1 MTQARRP
8 PPIRGSIGPEDHWF
22 TTQRKQVALTNSIG
36 TDWPVRLLARSARQ
50 LRVEIQIK
58 SGHLSWAKKDQSIRD
73 IDIKQHFDDYWTS
86 KEHELTVPG
95 RSSSP
100 PIRSYLIE
108 RCRGICCWKVSLL
121 YRIKILCEP
130 YGSPLRNRP
139 SHPAKMS
146 A

>member
-1 MTQARRP
+1 MPHGTRGVKRRTNVRTGFLRGRWVP
-8 PPIRGSIGPEDHWF
+8 CPFGRAVIR
-22 TTQRKQVALTNSIG
+22 
-36 TDWPVRLLARSARQ
+36 

-58 SGHLSWAKKDQSIRD
+58 SSHLSWAKKDQGIRD
-73 IDIKQHFDDYWTS
+73 IDIRQHFDDYWTS
-86 KEHELTVPG
+86 KEHELMVPG

-130 YGSPLRNRP
+130 YGSPLRNHP